1 MRVYFYACEER
12 DNYQNDLVQLA
23 EGLEELGVE
32 MHSRCDYWQK
42 TPKEGDYLLR
52 RSDLQPED
60 CDVVVVPYRW
70 FRWIRVGDPLVRSRP
85 MPPAITTPRRKRKYV
100 TVYLDDNDGY
110 STPSLAPE
118 FSAFDLVLRTKLN
131 RRTWNPPNF
140 QPWAIGLERRVI
152 AATDQAL
159 PFSKRRPAI
168 YVNYNASHSFM
179 HTSRRRAMDELH
191 PRLSG
196 VLDTYQPPFAD
207 LDEPPDN
214 PQVRLWWEQTN
225 KRHSPQYYDRL
236 KTSQACSAFC
246 GELLPPLPFSPRI
259 FETYGNKAELQK
271 MFWRGLGR
279 FDPRP
284 ERIISWDSF
293 RFWETLAAGS
303 VAFHVDLRKSGVAL
317 PVMPE
322 NWKHYIGVD
331 FRNLERDVRRI
342 RKAPSMLEDIGREGR
357 AWAVSNYSPQAVAH
371 RFLDQIARL
380 SSKAP

>member
-1 MRVYFYACEER
+1 MRIYFYAGEEQ

-52 RSDLQPED
+52 RSDARPED

-70 FRWIRVGDPLVRSRP
+70 FRWIRIGDPEVRSRP
-85 MPPAITTPRRKRKYV
+85 MPAEITIPRNKRKHV

-118 FSAFDLVLRTKLN
+118 FRAFDLVLRTKFN

-140 QPWAIGLERRVI
+140 RPWAIGLERRI
-152 AATDQAL
+152 LAATEGA
-159 PFSKRRPAI
+159 PEFAGRRKAI
-168 YVNYNASHSFM
+168 YVNYNASHPFM
-179 HTSRRRAMDELH
+179 HSSRRLGIERLH
-191 PRLSG
+191 PKLHD
-196 VLDTYQPPFAD
+196 VLETYQPPFAE
-207 LDEPPDN
+207 LDVPPVDA
-214 PQVRLWWEQTN
+214 QARLWWEQTN
-225 KRHSPQYYDRL
+225 KRHSPEYYERL
-236 KTSQACSAFC
+236 KASQACSAFC
-246 GELLPPLPFSPRI
+246 GELLPPMPYAPHVFGV
-259 FETYGNKAELQK
+259 FGNKAEVQK
-271 MFWRGLGR
+271 RFWKLLGSL
-279 FDPRP
+279 DPRA

-303 VAFHVDLRKSGVAL
+303 AAFHVDLPKHGVVL

-331 FRNLERDVRRI
+331 FRNLDKDVRRL
-342 RKAPSMLEDIGREGR
+342 KESPAMLEDIAGAGRE
-357 AWAVSNYSPQAVAH
+357 WAIENYSPRAAAQ
-371 RFLDQIARL
+371 RFLEYVNTR
-380 SSKAP
+380 S